1 MKMKKQWGIRIILVL
16 AALGLSVFLLKGDS
30 LSFLTWWM
38 LMLLLG
44 VAFLPVTGTLFSGFA
59 DRGWI
64 FSKVLGTGVCG
75 YLVWVLCVGGVLPF
89 TSGACIGVTVVG
101 IAANLVFAWYRGKG
115 GHEYLPEGQT
125 SLIFWEELCFFLI
138 FLMWTYFAGFRP
150 EAYGTEKFMDYG
162 FMEAMMR
169 STTLPATDM
178 WYSQEPMNY
187 YYGGQY
193 FATFLT
199 KLTFT
204 KVEITYNLM
213 RTLVAAFAFS
223 LPCSLVRQLLL
234 DRRKGYDKGK
244 RIIPLL
250 GGLLAGGAVC
260 LAGNMHYIVY
270 SKAIPLLQKLGI
282 LDGEPKSYWFPDA
295 TRYIGHNPEVG
306 DKTIHEFPCYSFVLG
321 DLHAHVVNLMFVIF
335 VIGLLY
341 AWLKRVRRQGSVSYS
356 NRKSYFAG
364 ELLQP
369 EILLI
374 GAFLGMFQW
383 TNFWDFVIY
392 YVVTGGVVLFANIVR
407 HGHKAGKVL
416 GTTVL
421 QAVEVMAVAW
431 LVALPFTLH
440 FDSMVQGVALCENHS
455 RFYQLL
461 VLWGLP
467 FVVALTFLLTLFSG
481 KWKKR
486 VGEIFDH
493 MIPADM
499 FVLVLS
505 LCAMGLVLI
514 PEVVYVRDIYENGSA
529 RANTM
534 FKLTYQAYVMF
545 GIAMGYILFYLLTV
559 CRKKILRIWS
569 VLLLAGLLSTF
580 GYLGNAVHAWFGEV
594 WKPSLYEGL
603 DATAFLET
611 DFVEDA
617 GGIRWL
623 KENIKGSPVVLEANG
638 DSYTDYERVSA
649 MTGLPTVMGWYVH
662 EWLWRNDVPD
672 LNQKSAEIAA
682 IYTSTDTKEVEALL
696 EKYNI
701 AYIFVGKMERE
712 KYENLQKQALRSL
725 GEVVYEDRG
734 MGTFIVKVEKME

>member
-1 MKMKKQWGIRIILVL
+1 MKKQWGIRIILAL

-44 VAFLPVTGTLFSGFA
+44 VAFMPVTGTLFCGFA

-64 FSKVLGTGVCG
+64 FSKVLGVAVSG
-75 YLVWVLCVGGVLPF
+75 YLLWALCVGGVLPF
-89 TSGACIGVTVVG
+89 TGAAGIGILVFCM
-101 IAANLVFAWYRGKG
+101 AANLVFAWYRGRKG
-115 GHEYLPEGQT
+115 QEYLPEGQA
-125 SLIFWEELCFFLI
+125 SLIFWEELVFFLV

-169 STTLPATDM
+169 STQLPATDM
-178 WYSQEPMNY
+178 WYSQAPMNY

-199 KLTFT
+199 KVTFT
-204 KVEITYNLM
+204 RVEETYHLM
-213 RTLVAAFAFS
+213 RTLVAAFSFS
-223 LPCSLVRQLLL
+223 LPCSLVYQLLT
-234 DRRKGYDKGK
+234 DRRKGYEKLK
-244 RIIPLL
+244 KAVPVM
-250 GGLLAGGAVC
+250 GGLLAGGAVS

-270 SKAIPLLQKLGI
+270 SKVIPLLQKWGI
-282 LDGEPKSYWFPDA
+282 LEGEPKSYWFPDA

-341 AWLKRVRRQGSVSYS
+341 AWLKRVRRQGSVTYKDGKAYA
-356 NRKSYFAG
+356 RG

-407 HGHKAGKVL
+407 HGHKVGKVI
-416 GTTVL
+416 GTTAL
-421 QAVEVMAVAW
+421 QAVEVMAVGA
-431 LVALPFTLH
+431 LTALPFTLT
-440 FDSMVQGVALCENHS
+440 FDSMVQGVALCQNHS

-467 FVVALTFLLTLFSG
+467 FLVVLTFLLVLFHG
-481 KWKKR
+481 KWRQKI
-486 VGEIFDH
+486 GNIFDK

-499 FVLVLS
+499 FILVLS

-514 PEVVYVRDIYENGSA
+514 PEIVYVRDIYENGSA

-559 CRKKILRIWS
+559 CVKKAVHVWGVI
-569 VLLLAGLLSTF
+569 LLAALLSTF
-580 GYLGNAVHAWFGEV
+580 GYLGNAVHSWFGEV
-594 WKPSLYEGL
+594 WKPSEYQGL

-611 DFVEDA
+611 DFWEDA

-623 KENIKGSPVVLEANG
+623 KDNVTGSPVVLEANG
-638 DSYTDYERVSA
+638 DSYSDYERVSA
-649 MTGLPTVMGWYVH
+649 MTGLPTVLGWYVH
-662 EWLWRNDVPD
+662 EWLWRGDVPD
-672 LNQKSAEIAA
+672 INEKGTDIAT
-682 IYTSTDTKEVEALL
+682 IYTSTDIAQVQRLL
-696 EKYNI
+696 EEYDI
-701 AYIFVGKMERE
+701 SYIFVGKMERE
-712 KYENLQKQALRSL
+712 KYENLQKQTLRSY
-725 GEVVYEDRG
+725 GEVVYEDAG
-734 MGTFIVKVEKME
+734 TGTFIVKVADME